1 MFYSTKLFTGG
12 RVRVRFGYWDLART
26 QSGTRIA
33 TTTAP
38 VPAVPATNMAPEDYL
53 TPAERYAA
61 EGTPRALCVDS
72 QLAAPASP
80 AGEVRLVVVATAV
93 SARARRA

>member
-38 VPAVPATNMAPEDYL
+38 VPAVPARPTW
-53 TPAERYAA
+53 
-61 EGTPRALCVDS
+61 PRK
-72 QLAAPASP
+72 
-80 AGEVRLVVVATAV
+80 TI
-93 SARARRA
+93 